1 MGPAR
6 VAYLSLALVVIGCLI
21 AGIGTALWLDAV
33 GITVA
38 GIGGVGLLS
47 AAFLAVGLAE
57 ERDREKRPG
66 G

>member
-6 VAYLSLALVVIGCLI
+6 VAYLSLALVVLGCVI
-21 AGIGTALWLDAV
+21 AAIGTALWLDAV

-38 GIGGVGLLS
+38 GIGAVGLLS
-47 AAFLAVGLAE
+47 AAFLAVGE
-57 ERDREKRPG
+57 SEDRDREKRPG